1 VKSYVITLSS
11 SQELGNPQL
20 LNHYLFVDPV
30 YRLNFVYGL
39 TADGGAIYPNT
50 FVETVSGGQFF
61 PWGYI
66 FQTTY
71 EFITAAPFKGPY
83 NITFSPSGIDT
94 SSYAALK
101 IAYDFGDGESIV
113 IERDIVPNLVGA
125 ALLNSGDPTSVNIS
139 HEYWPKSNEVTTY
152 IPTITVLNGNMSA
165 NIFRY
170 KLDFYPS
177 TIYDFEDIRLLNIAQ
192 HAENLDETLGV
203 FEIDKPENY
212 TTNARFFSA
221 ADRVYNNVLPDVNF
235 DIVYSDSVIISGV
248 YQGRSNLILNLDAS
262 DPLVVFKDLNNL
274 VSYWKDK
281 SVYGND
287 FAQGVF
293 ISRPLFLYETQSQ
306 SQRKCILFN
315 GLTTNKFLTCIN
327 STGFATITSDYTLFL
342 IMKGNI
348 PDGTIFYSSSS
359 LPPELLLNNEV
370 SHILLYDRALTPPE
384 KYEIF
389 EKLSIKWGVNF
400 EIPVDND

>member
-1 VKSYVITLSS
+1 VKSYVITLTS

-30 YRLNFVYGL
+30 YGLSFVYGL
-39 TADGGAIYPNT
+39 TADGGAIYPNS

-94 SSYAALK
+94 SNYAALK
-101 IAYDFGDGESIV
+101 IGYDFGDGESIV
-113 IERDIVPNLVGA
+113 IERDVVPNLVGA
-125 ALLNSGDPTSVNIS
+125 ALLNSGDPTSVNIT
-139 HEYWPKSNEVTTY
+139 HEYWPKSNGVTTY

-203 FEIDKPENY
+203 FEIDKPQNY

-221 ADRVYNNVLPDVNF
+221 ADRVYNSNLPDLNF
-235 DIVYSDSVIISGV
+235 DIIYSDSNG
-248 YQGRSNLILNLDAS
+248 QGRSNLILNLDAS

-287 FAQGVF
+287 FAQDVF

-306 SQRKCILFN
+306 SQRKCILFD
-315 GLTTNKFLTCIN
+315 GTTTNKFLTSIN
-327 STGFATITSDYTLFL
+327 STGFNTITGDYTFFL

-348 PDGTIFYSSSS
+348 PEGTIFYSSSS
-359 LPPELLLNNEV
+359 LSPELFLNNEV
-370 SHILLYDRALTPPE
+370 SHILLYDRELLPSE

-389 EKLSIKWGVNF
+389 EKLNTKWGVDF